1 MVEPDSRSMNNLLT
15 LLALLVA
22 LPLSAAP
29 TQKEAKQDPKST
41 RPTQGSSTF
50 RRTPDG
56 AVRGSDGETLRR
68 TPEGAVRSS
77 VGVTARRTPDGA
89 VRFSDGQTVRT
100 TPDGALR
107 TSDGIVLRR
116 TPDGSW
122 RGSDGTLI
130 RTRPDGT
137 VTVSSPPGGSQI
149 DPARAVMLTQPSLG
163 VDPRKAPPT
172 RQGANASPAVD
183 TPRR

>member
-1 MVEPDSRSMNNLLT
+1 MNTLLP

-22 LPLSAAP
+22 LPLLAAP
-29 TQKEAKQDPKST
+29 TQKEVKQDPKST
-41 RPTQGSSTF
+41 RPTQGTSTF

-68 TPEGAVRSS
+68 TPDGAVRSS
-77 VGVTARRTPDGA
+77 AGLTARRTPDGA

-130 RTRPDGT
+130 RTRADGT
-137 VTVSSPPGGSQI
+137 VTVSPPPGGSQI

-163 VDPRKAPPT
+163 VDPRKIPNDPT
-172 RQGANASPAVD
+172 GGERKPGG
-183 TPRR
+183 